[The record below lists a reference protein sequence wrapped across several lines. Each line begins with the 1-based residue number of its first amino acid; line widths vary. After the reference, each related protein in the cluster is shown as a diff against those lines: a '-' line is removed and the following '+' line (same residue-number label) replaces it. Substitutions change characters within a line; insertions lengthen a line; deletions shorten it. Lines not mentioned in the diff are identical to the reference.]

1 MTSTRFAA
9 RLGLTVV
16 ALLLAFDPLAGIM
29 VRHDVEDVPVDRVIA
44 NLEKLVANEP
54 RVAQHRI
61 NLARAHVIAY
71 ALKSGTIPV
80 ARGRESQGPAADP
93 LRENVQPIVK
103 PTTDPVKMKEARSHL
118 GRALERY
125 EQAIAIDPAN
135 ALARLGHGWA
145 LEQSGAT
152 AKAIAAYRTAIDLAW
167 KNEQRTTVVRL
178 HGWQSITE
186 EASRHLLP
194 LLDPVKDEKE
204 IATVRSRVADL
215 KRMPR
220 AITPIVIPLR
230 DGATAFDL
238 TDDSAAVPFDA
249 DGTGLR
255 QHWTWITK
263 DAGWLVFDPRGR
275 GEIRSALQ
283 MFGNV
288 TFWLFWSNG
297 YDAMKSLDDDCDGR
311 LRESELAGLA
321 IWRDANGNGVS
332 ERGEVK
338 SLAHWGIVEL
348 SYAYTFDETHPDE
361 IPFAPAGVVL
371 KNGVTRPTFDLLLH
385 RGARRRP

>member
-1 MTSTRFAA
+1 VTSTRLA
-9 RLGLTVV
+9 RLSLTLV
-16 ALLLAFDPLAGIM
+16 ALFFAFDPLAGIM

-44 NLEKLVANEP
+44 NLEKLAANEP

-71 ALKSGTIPV
+71 ALKSGTIQV
-80 ARGRESQGPAADP
+80 GRGGEAQGPAADP
-93 LRENVQPIVK
+93 LRENVQPVVK
-103 PTTDPVKMKEARSHL
+103 PTTDPVKLKEAKSHL
-118 GRALERY
+118 ARALEQY
-125 EQAIAIDPAN
+125 EQAIAIDPAS
-135 ALARLGHGWA
+135 ALARLGYGWA
-145 LEQSGAT
+145 LEQSGAA
-152 AKAIAAYRTAIDLAW
+152 AKAIAAYRVAIDLAW
-167 KNEQRTTVVRL
+167 KDEQRTTTVRL
-178 HGWQSITE
+178 YGWQSITE

-204 IATVRSRVADL
+204 IATIRSRVADL
-215 KRMPR
+215 RRMPR

-230 DGATAFDL
+230 DGATALDL
-238 TDDSAAVPFDA
+238 ADDSAAVFFDA
-249 DGTGLR
+249 DGTGLQR
-255 QHWTWITK
+255 RWTWITK

-297 YDAMKSLDDDCDGR
+297 YDAMRSLDDDFDGR
-311 LRESELAGLA
+311 LKGKELTGLA
-321 IWRDANGNGVS
+321 IWRDANANGVS

-338 SLAHWGIVEL
+338 PLADWAIVEL
-348 SYAYTFDETHPDE
+348 SYAYSFDETHPDE
-361 IPFAPAGVVL
+361 IPVAPAGVTF

-385 RGARRRP
+385 RPR

>member
-1 MTSTRFAA
+1 MTSTRLAA
-9 RLGLTVV
+9 RLSLTLV
-16 ALLLAFDPLAGIM
+16 ALFLAFDPLAGIM

-44 NLEKLVANEP
+44 NLEKLAANEP

-71 ALKSGTIPV
+71 ALKSGTIQV
-80 ARGRESQGPAADP
+80 GRGGEAQGPAADP
-93 LRENVQPIVK
+93 LRENVQPVVK
-103 PTTDPVKMKEARSHL
+103 PTTDPVKVKEAKSHL
-118 GRALERY
+118 ARALERY

-135 ALARLGHGWA
+135 ALARLGYGWA
-145 LEQSGAT
+145 LEQSGAA
-152 AKAIAAYRTAIDLAW
+152 AKAIAAYRVAIDLAW
-167 KNEQRTTVVRL
+167 KDEQRTTTVRL
-178 HGWQSITE
+178 YGWQSITE
-186 EASRHLLP
+186 EASRHLIP

-215 KRMPR
+215 RRMPR

-230 DGATAFDL
+230 DGATALDL
-238 TDDSAAVPFDA
+238 ADDSAAVSFDA
-249 DGTGLR
+249 DGTGLQR
-255 QHWTWITK
+255 RWTWITK

-297 YDAMKSLDDDCDGR
+297 YDAMRSLDDDFDGR
-311 LRESELAGLA
+311 LKGKELTGLA
-321 IWRDANGNGVS
+321 IWRDANANGVS

-338 SLAHWGIVEL
+338 PLADWAIVEL
-348 SYAYTFDETHPDE
+348 SYAYSFDETHPDE
-361 IPFAPAGVVL
+361 IPFAPAGVTF

-385 RGARRRP
+385 RAR

>member
-1 MTSTRFAA
+1 
-9 RLGLTVV
+9 
-16 ALLLAFDPLAGIM
+16 M

-44 NLEKLVANEP
+44 NLEKLAANEP

-71 ALKSGTIPV
+71 ALKSGTIQV
-80 ARGRESQGPAADP
+80 GRGGEAQGPAADP
-93 LRENVQPIVK
+93 LRENVQPVVK
-103 PTTDPVKMKEARSHL
+103 PTTDPVKVKEAKSHL
-118 GRALERY
+118 ARALEWY

-135 ALARLGHGWA
+135 ALARLGYGWA
-145 LEQSGAT
+145 LEQSGAA
-152 AKAIAAYRTAIDLAW
+152 AKAIAAYRVAIDLAW
-167 KNEQRTTVVRL
+167 KDEQRTTTVRL
-178 HGWQSITE
+178 YGWQSITE

-215 KRMPR
+215 RRMPR

-230 DGATAFDL
+230 DGATALDL
-238 TDDSAAVPFDA
+238 ADDSAAVSFDA
-249 DGTGLR
+249 DGTGLQR
-255 QHWTWITK
+255 RWTWITK

-297 YDAMKSLDDDCDGR
+297 YDAMRSLDDDFDGR
-311 LRESELAGLA
+311 LKGKELTGLA
-321 IWRDANGNGVS
+321 IWRDANANGVS

-338 SLAHWGIVEL
+338 PLADWAIVEL
-348 SYAYTFDETHPDE
+348 SYAYSFDETHPDE
-361 IPFAPAGVVL
+361 IPFAQAGVTF

-385 RGARRRP
+385 RPR

>member
-1 MTSTRFAA
+1 MTSTRLAA
-9 RLGLTVV
+9 RLSLTLV
-16 ALLLAFDPLAGIM
+16 ALFLAFDPLAGIM

-44 NLEKLVANEP
+44 NLEKLAANEP

-71 ALKSGTIPV
+71 ALKSGTIQV
-80 ARGRESQGPAADP
+80 GRGGEAQGPAADP
-93 LRENVQPIVK
+93 LRENVQPVVK
-103 PTTDPVKMKEARSHL
+103 PTTDPVKVKEAKSHL
-118 GRALERY
+118 ARALEWY

-135 ALARLGHGWA
+135 ALARLGYGWA
-145 LEQSGAT
+145 LEQSGAA
-152 AKAIAAYRTAIDLAW
+152 AKAIAAYRVAIDLAW
-167 KNEQRTTVVRL
+167 KDEQRTTTVRL
-178 HGWQSITE
+178 YGWQSITE

-215 KRMPR
+215 RRMPR

-230 DGATAFDL
+230 DGATALDL
-238 TDDSAAVPFDA
+238 ADDSAAVSFDA
-249 DGTGLR
+249 DGTGLQR
-255 QHWTWITK
+255 RWTWITK

-297 YDAMKSLDDDCDGR
+297 YDAMRSLDDDFDGR
-311 LRESELAGLA
+311 LKGKELTGLA
-321 IWRDANGNGVS
+321 IWRDANANGVS

-338 SLAHWGIVEL
+338 PLADWAIVEL
-348 SYAYTFDETHPDE
+348 SYAYSFDETHPDE
-361 IPFAPAGVVL
+361 IPFAPAGVTF

-385 RGARRRP
+385 RPR

>member
-1 MTSTRFAA
+1 MTPTRSAA
-9 RLGLTVV
+9 RLSLTLV
-16 ALLLAFDPLAGIM
+16 ALFLAFDPLAGIM
-29 VRHDVEDVPVDRVIA
+29 VRHDVEDVPVDRVVA
-44 NLEKLVANEP
+44 NLEKLAANEP

-71 ALKSGTIPV
+71 ALKTGTIQV
-80 ARGRESQGPAADP
+80 GRGGEAQGPAADP
-93 LRENVQPIVK
+93 LRENVQPVVK
-103 PTTDPVKMKEARSHL
+103 PTTDPVKVKEAKSQL
-118 GRALERY
+118 ARALEQY

-135 ALARLGHGWA
+135 ALARLGYGWA
-145 LEQSGAT
+145 LEQSGAG
-152 AKAIAAYRTAIDLAW
+152 AKAIAAYRVAIDLAW
-167 KNEQRTTVVRL
+167 KDEQRTTTVRL
-178 HGWQSITE
+178 YGWQSITE

-215 KRMPR
+215 RRMPR

-230 DGATAFDL
+230 DDATALDL
-238 TDDSAAVPFDA
+238 ADDSAAVSFDA
-249 DGTGLR
+249 DGTGLQR
-255 QHWTWITK
+255 RWTWITK

-297 YDAMKSLDDDCDGR
+297 YDAMRSLDDDFDGR
-311 LRESELAGLA
+311 LKGKELTGLA
-321 IWRDANGNGVS
+321 IWRDANANGVS

-338 SLAHWGIVEL
+338 PLADWAIVEL
-348 SYAYTFDETHPDE
+348 SCAYSFDETHPDE
-361 IPFAPAGVVL
+361 IPFAPAGVTF
-371 KNGVTRPTFDLLLH
+371 KNGVTRPTFDLVLH
-385 RGARRRP
+385 RTR